1 MRMSSRSSAV
11 SSSGSGIGSIC
22 IGMLGP
28 QSAGDCVLVGSQLK
42 NPSLNSPQRLRGN
55 RLSFIE
61 ERQKRFV
68 IRL

>member
-11 SSSGSGIGSIC
+11 SSSGPGIGSIC

-28 QSAGDCVLVGSQLK
+28 RSAGDCILVGSQLK
-42 NPSLNSPQRLRGN
+42 NPSPQRLRGN